1 MKKFLTIILV
11 VALSV
16 TVAQA
21 KDSTSGA
28 STHVEVTKPGLFT
41 KLHKSDGYT
50 IKIYSDKP
58 LVVGN
63 NTIAVVLKKGD
74 NVVTDAKVKIKF
86 FMPEMPGMPSMEY
99 KEKFK
104 FDNKSNSYKG
114 VVNVSMSGTWQ
125 YQLKFKTADGKVHK
139 TRGSVNL

>member
-1 MKKFLTIILV
+1 MKKLLTIILV
-11 VALSV
+11 VALSA
-16 TVAQA
+16 TVVQA
-21 KDSTSGA
+21 KDSTSRA
-28 STHVEVTKPGLFT
+28 STHVEATKSGLFT
-41 KLHKSDGYT
+41 KLHESDGYT
-50 IKIYSDKP
+50 IRIYSDKP

-74 NVVTDAKVKIKF
+74 NAVTDAKVKIKF

-104 FDNKSNSYKG
+104 LDNKSNSYKG
-114 VVNVSMSGTWQ
+114 VVNISMSGTWQ

-139 TRGSVNL
+139 ARGSVNL